1 MNVEKIDNMG
11 LKGFLSKEEAHRLYE
26 LAREAST
33 RGPCLEIGSYC
44 GKSSAYIGLGC
55 KESGGILFSIDH
67 HEGSEEQQPGQEYF
81 DPELLDAK
89 TKKINTFPIFQEVI
103 HKTGLADTV
112 VPIVSQSV
120 VAARFWNTPIS
131 MIFID
136 GGHTFAAAF
145 SDYNSWVCH
154 LMPNGYLAIHDV
166 FRDKN
171 QGGQAPRCIYNM
183 AVDSGLFEALP
194 MVQTLGILRRSPN
207 GAATK
212 NALLRWD
219 AINL

>member
-1 MNVEKIDNMG
+1 MNLEKADKMA
-11 LKGFLSKEEAHRLYE
+11 LKGFLSNEEAHRLFE

-44 GKSSAYIGLGC
+44 GKSSVYIGLGC

-89 TKKINTFPIFQEVI
+89 TGKINTFPLFQEVI
-103 HKTGLADTV
+103 RKTGLADTV
-112 VPIVSQSV
+112 VPIVCQSAV
-120 VAARFWNTPIS
+120 VARFWNTPVS

-145 SDYNSWVCH
+145 ADYNSWVCH
-154 LMPNGYLAIHDV
+154 LMQNGLLAIHDV
-166 FRDKN
+166 FPDKD

-183 AVDSGLFEALP
+183 AVDSGLFEELP
-194 MVQTLGILRRSPN
+194 MVKTLGILRRSP
-207 GAATK
+207 GTAEPK
-212 NALLRWD
+212 SALLRWRR
-219 AINL
+219 INL